1 MTRYARNRAG
11 TVAFT
16 VRNEDGTPTN
26 PTGNVTVTVLD
37 SSDTVVASGTA
48 TQAQGQAHDCTY
60 ALPSG
65 VRSTLG
71 VYTVRFGYTLAGVQ
85 ETVDVPVEVVSALLF
100 DVADIR
106 DRYPDVSNANRYTS
120 SDIRA
125 ARDEATERLEEAAQV
140 AFATRRTVQTLSGD
154 GTSRLLLPHVMVSGI
169 HSVTVYADTTVGA
182 DAVDDAFDATELAD
196 VEIDGDAGV
205 LKRVD
210 GDMWPR
216 GHQNV
221 VVDYEHGYDTPPE
234 PVRRAA
240 MKLALEALVPS
251 ALPSRAMSQTTDLG
265 EVRYMMANPEA
276 NRPTGDPEVDAAILQ
291 FGRRRPSV
299 G

>member
-1 MTRYARNRAG
+1 MSRYARNRAG

-16 VRNEDGTPTN
+16 VRNEDGTATN
-26 PTGNVTVTVLD
+26 PTGSVSVSVLD
-37 SSDTVVASGTA
+37 SSGTQIATGTA
-48 TQAQGQAHDCTY
+48 TQAQGHAHDCTY
-60 ALPSG
+60 ALPSA
-65 VRSTLG
+65 VRGTLG
-71 VYTVRFGYTLAGVQ
+71 LYTVRFTYTLSGVS
-85 ETVDVPVEVVSALLF
+85 ETVDVPVEVVGALLF
-100 DVADIR
+100 DVAELR
-106 DRYPDVSNANRYTS
+106 DRYPDVSNTNRYTS
-120 SDIRA
+120 ADIRA

-154 GTSRLLLPHVMVSGI
+154 DTTRLLLPHVEVTTINSVSI
-169 HSVTVYADTTVGA
+169 YTDTTVGA
-182 DAVDDAFDATELAD
+182 DVVDDAFDATELAD
-196 VEIDGDAGV
+196 VEIDAAAGV

-210 GDMWPR
+210 GDVWPA
-216 GHQNV
+216 GHQNI
-221 VVDYEHGYDTPPE
+221 VVDYEHGYESPPE

-240 MKLALEALVPS
+240 MKLSLEALVPS

-276 NRPTGDPEVDAAILQ
+276 GRPTGDPEVDAAIYQ

>member
-1 MTRYARNRAG
+1 MSRYARNRAG

-16 VRNEDGTPTN
+16 VRNEDGTATN
-26 PTGNVTVTVLD
+26 PTGSVSVSVLD
-37 SSDTVVASGTA
+37 SCGTQIATGTA
-48 TQAQGQAHDCTY
+48 TQAQGHAHDCTY
-60 ALPSG
+60 ALPSA
-65 VRSTLG
+65 VRGTLG
-71 VYTVRFGYTLAGVQ
+71 LYTVRFTYTLSGVS
-85 ETVDVPVEVVSALLF
+85 ETVDVPVEVVGALLF
-100 DVADIR
+100 DVAELR
-106 DRYPDVSNANRYTS
+106 DRYPDVSNTNRYTS
-120 SDIRA
+120 ADIRA

-154 GTSRLLLPHVMVSGI
+154 NTTRLLLPHVEVTTINSVSI
-169 HSVTVYADTTVGA
+169 YTDTTVGA
-182 DAVDDAFDATELAD
+182 DVVDDAFDATELAD
-196 VEIDGDAGV
+196 VEIDAAAGV

-210 GDMWPR
+210 GDVWPA
-216 GHQNV
+216 GHQNI
-221 VVDYEHGYDTPPE
+221 VVDYEHGYESPPE

-240 MKLALEALVPS
+240 MKLSLEALVPS

-276 NRPTGDPEVDAAILQ
+276 GRPTGDPEVDAAIYQ

>member
-1 MTRYARNRAG
+1 MSRYARNRAG

-16 VRNEDGTPTN
+16 VRNEDGTATN
-26 PTGNVTVTVLD
+26 PTGSVSVSVLD
-37 SSDTVVASGTA
+37 SSGTQIATGTA
-48 TQAQGQAHDCTY
+48 TQAQGQPHDCTY
-60 ALPSG
+60 ALPSA
-65 VRSTLG
+65 VRGTLG
-71 VYTVRFGYTLAGVQ
+71 IYTVRFTYTLSGVS
-85 ETVDVPVEVVSALLF
+85 ETVDVPVEVVGALLF
-100 DVADIR
+100 DVAELR
-106 DRYPDVSNANRYTS
+106 DRYPDVSNTNRYTS
-120 SDIRA
+120 ADIRA

-154 GTSRLLLPHVMVSGI
+154 NTTRLLLPHVEVTTINSVSI
-169 HSVTVYADTTVGA
+169 YTDTTVGA
-182 DAVDDAFDATELAD
+182 DVVDDAFDATELAD
-196 VEIDGDAGV
+196 VEIDAAAGV

-210 GDMWPR
+210 GDVWPA
-216 GHQNV
+216 GHQNI
-221 VVDYEHGYDTPPE
+221 VVDYEHGYESPPE

-240 MKLALEALVPS
+240 MKLSLEALVPS

-276 NRPTGDPEVDAAILQ
+276 GRPTGDPEVDAAIYQ